1 MSNFGILYTP
11 DDVAL
16 RITDGANTY
25 ERCELDIDIED
36 GAIVLYLTDALES
49 VVTNRQFED
58 DFALNMFK
66 QYALHGKVKRVS
78 NRIIFVEDSG
88 YERFMIRTN
97 NLWRRVDY
105 RIVPLDNPVMERID
119 YYVCERTERR
129 YRAVSSAFK
138 SLNAASEWCDIA
150 AIAPVLE

>member
-1 MSNFGILYTP
+1 MSNFGILYAP
-11 DDVAL
+11 DDVAV

-25 ERCELDIDIED
+25 ERCELDIED
-36 GAIVLYLTDALES
+36 GASVLYLTDTLES
-49 VVTNRQFED
+49 VVTNRQFKD

-66 QYALHGKVKRVS
+66 LYALHGKVKRVS
-78 NRIIFVEDSG
+78 NRLVFVEDSG
-88 YERFMIRTN
+88 YERLMINTN

-105 RIVPLDNPVMERID
+105 RIVSLDNPVMERID

-138 SLNAASEWCDIA
+138 SLNAAREWCNIA
-150 AIAPVLE
+150 AIAPVLA